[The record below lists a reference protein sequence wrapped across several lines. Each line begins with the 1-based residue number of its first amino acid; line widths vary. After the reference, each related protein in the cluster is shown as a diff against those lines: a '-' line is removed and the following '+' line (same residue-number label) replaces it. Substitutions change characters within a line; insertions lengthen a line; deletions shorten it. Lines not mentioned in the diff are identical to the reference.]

1 MSLSNH
7 LFLEQY
13 VPDSP
18 ESFVLEIEGPL
29 IDAKMGLLEV
39 AQREVIEEKRRVAEQ
54 SGDNWHDG
62 AFNATDNAAK
72 VITDQATTLFRAR
85 NGILVEVPEV
95 GSDLVSLG
103 SVVRVRQ
110 NGAEYLMGIVG
121 LALLF
126 QSTDDLE
133 FCSIKSP
140 MALALLRHK
149 AGDQVVARIGG
160 REQKIEILAVEQT
173 MLSGI
178 IEKQLASLC

>member
-1 MSLSNH
+1 MALSNQ

-13 VPDSP
+13 IPDSP
-18 ESFVLEIEGPL
+18 DSFVLEIECPL
-29 IDAKMGLLEV
+29 IDAKMGRLEV

-85 NGILVEVPEV
+85 NGNLVEAPDAE
-95 GSDLVSLG
+95 SALVSLG
-103 SVVRVRQ
+103 SVVRVNQ

-126 QSTDDLE
+126 QSTDEVE
-133 FCSIKSP
+133 FCSINSP

-160 REQKIEILAVEQT
+160 REQKIEILAVDQT

-178 IEKQLASLC
+178 IEQQLASLA

>member
-1 MSLSNH
+1 
-7 LFLEQY
+7 
-13 VPDSP
+13 
-18 ESFVLEIEGPL
+18 
-29 IDAKMGLLEV
+29 
-39 AQREVIEEKRRVAEQ
+39 
-54 SGDNWHDG
+54 
-62 AFNATDNAAK
+62 

-178 IEKQLASLC
+178 IEKQLANLC